1 MRLST
6 TARVHNLATNLNR
19 SWREQT
25 LHLDILNG
33 SEFNMFESGIV
44 SVLDDILLALTSARV
59 DLARP
64 PTLQA
69 PFRYQMGTTS
79 SYHVLLEIKCE
90 LMSHFIIC

>member
-1 MRLST
+1 
-6 TARVHNLATNLNR
+6 
-19 SWREQT
+19 
-25 LHLDILNG
+25 
-33 SEFNMFESGIV
+33 MFESGIV
-44 SVLDDILLALTSARV
+44 SVLDDKLIALTTDRL

-79 SYHVLLEIKCE
+79 SYHLLLEVKCE